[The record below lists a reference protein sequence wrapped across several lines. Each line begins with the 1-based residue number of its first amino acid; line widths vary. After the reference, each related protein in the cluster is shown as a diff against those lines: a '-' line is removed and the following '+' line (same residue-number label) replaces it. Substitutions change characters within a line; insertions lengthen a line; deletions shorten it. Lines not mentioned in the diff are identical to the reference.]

1 MDDGVRSEREEL
13 AELRARAY
21 GPDADILDDPAA
33 QERLSR
39 LEAAL
44 RAADTGA
51 GGGRVDASTPASDAG
66 AASAP
71 ESGRS
76 DGEPIED
83 TRDDAGSTVEEPEPE
98 PEPASPA
105 PAKRGLIDRIGG
117 RVVVAAVVTLA
128 IVVVG
133 GAVLPSLTGLG
144 STAVLR
150 PAGEPSAA
158 VVDQLNT
165 NPRDFYAIDP
175 ASVRSHETFGG
186 LEILSART
194 ADGAGR
200 CLAVA
205 SERQLWALQC
215 APPGLDVILD
225 IPIFPGIRLPDE
237 FPDLPERSIVR
248 LRLAGDV
255 VEVTVAPASGDGTDA
270 AA

>member
-39 LEAAL
+39 LEATH
-44 RAADTGA
+44 RAADAGV
-51 GGGRVDASTPASDAG
+51 GGGRVDASTPAADAG

-76 DGEPIED
+76 GGELIVEP
-83 TRDDAGSTVEEPEPE
+83 RDDAGPTVEEPEPE
-98 PEPASPA
+98 PAAPA
-105 PAKRGLIDRIGG
+105 PSKRGLIDRIGG
-117 RVVVAAVVTLA
+117 RVLVAAVVTLA